1 MSSGTAERYLFVLLG
16 ALGDV
21 VRGMSLVDAL
31 KHDRP
36 NCHITWLVEPA
47 CRGVVALHAGVD
59 EILVFQRERGLS
71 GARAVW
77 RELRKRDFD
86 VTFDLQRHLK
96 SGLFSWMSG
105 APIRVGFHPKDAKEG
120 NWLFNNRFIAQ
131 QGEGISKVDHYL
143 LFLGAIGLN
152 EPLLVSFGLNH
163 HSLDQTEA
171 PWKQQLAK
179 HYVVFVLGSSWDSK
193 DWPQE
198 GYAGLLNLLQD
209 YQVILLGD
217 KSKVRMGAS
226 LTENSRS
233 TNVLDLSGQTTL
245 SELVA
250 LIKGATVCVGPDS
263 GPGHIAGALGT
274 PHITLFGPTSVIRNA
289 PRGSEQLAITADV
302 GCAPCKRRRCPGLN
316 KICMRLI
323 RPEEVYEKLV
333 PFLTGSSF
341 CDAR

>member
-1 MSSGTAERYLFVLLG
+1 MSSAPTERYLFVLLG

-31 KHDRP
+31 KGERP

-47 CRGVVALHAGVD
+47 NRGVVALHAGVD
-59 EILVFQRERGLS
+59 EVLVFERTRGVS
-71 GARAVW
+71 GACGVW
-77 RELRKRDFD
+77 RELRKRHFD

-105 APIRVGFHPKDAKEG
+105 ARIRVGFHPKDTKEG
-120 NWLFNNRFIAQ
+120 NWLFNNRYIAQ
-131 QGEGISKVDHYL
+131 QGEKISKVEHYL
-143 LFLGAIGLN
+143 LFLSAIGLGK
-152 EPLLVSFGLNH
+152 PSHISFGLDH
-163 HSLDQTEA
+163 HSLEQTEA
-171 PWKQQLAK
+171 AWKKQLTK
-179 HYVVFVLGSSWDSK
+179 HYVALILGSSWDSK

-198 GYAGLLNLLQD
+198 GYAGLLNLLGGH
-209 YQVILLGD
+209 QVVLLGD
-217 KSKVRMGAS
+217 KSKAPMGAA
-226 LTENSRS
+226 LTEHARGA
-233 TNVLDLSGQTTL
+233 NVLDLSGKTTL

-274 PHITLFGPTSVIRNA
+274 PHITLFGPTPVVRNS
-289 PRGSEQLAITADV
+289 PRGSERLAITADV
-302 GCAPCKRRRCPGLN
+302 GCAPCKRRTCPGLN

-341 CDAR
+341 RNAQ